1 MLRIQKGARLVRFG
15 EINDNTTPRTG
26 QPRKRRATRLPLDT
40 LTKVLS
46 LQPREQPLDSM
57 AERKEKASFTEYVFC
72 FNTRVL
78 KANLRSPVGTSSQFP
93 DISCLS
99 CALDLSFGLQKWGWF
114 LCWQPSC
121 SLQAYLSL
129 RKVREAR
136 LIAQW

>member
-1 MLRIQKGARLVRFG
+1 MLRIQKSVRLVRFS
-15 EINDNTTPRTG
+15 EINDNTTLRMG
-26 QPRKRRATRLPLDT
+26 QFRKKRAMCLPLDT

-57 AERKEKASFTEYVFC
+57 AEHKEKASFTEYVFC
-72 FNTRVL
+72 FHTRVL
-78 KANLRSPVGTSSQFP
+78 KANLRSPVRTSGQFP

-114 LCWQPSC
+114 LCWQPLC
-121 SLQAYLSL
+121 SLQAYPSP